1 MWANPLQSTASNRR
15 IHPPQKNKQLQY
27 YAFQMSQWHGLPS
40 ILVEHGGERPIS
52 VEWLLYNGLGPRPTS
67 WPNNRVLFAA
77 KPSVSFLRKP
87 QKILK
92 DWNSH
97 CQSSQLRNFWVTILG
112 WTSWMDMDHYDHF
125 TIFYRFLCHKQ
136 HLGCRSSR
144 GTFLTVN
151 GWTAGCCFQPE
162 IPAEAQPKVE
172 W

>member
-1 MWANPLQSTASNRR
+1 MRANPLQSTASNRR

-77 KPSVSFLRKP
+77 KPSSVSWGSLR
-87 QKILK
+87 
-92 DWNSH
+92 N
-97 CQSSQLRNFWVTILG
+97 CQSSQLPNFWVTILG
-112 WTSWMDMDHYDHF
+112 KHHGHSWVTMITSPFPIVFLPQTAPWMP
-125 TIFYRFLCHKQ
+125 ILKR
-136 HLGCRSSR
+136 HL
-144 GTFLTVN
+144 FLTVN